1 MFMTSNTNALKE
13 LRKIPGVG
21 KVVAT
26 DLLNLGYR
34 SIADLEGEDPEIMY
48 VRHNERKGN
57 VQDICLLYTF
67 RSVVY
72 FADTDRQV
80 QYPEKLKWWN
90 WMDKQKVD
98 SKTKDAQIR
107 KKKYIPG

>member
-1 MFMTSNTNALKE
+1 MTSNTNKLKE

-34 SIADLEGEDPEIMY
+34 SISDLKGEDPEILY
-48 VRHNERKGN
+48 VRHNDRKGK
-57 VQDICLLYTF
+57 VQDICMLYTF
-67 RSVVY
+67 RSAVY
-72 FADTDRQV
+72 FADTFGQV
-80 QYPEKLKWWN
+80 QDPEKLKWWN

-107 KKKYIPG
+107 KKKHIPG